1 MGAKFQLGGLQELLI
16 TYRNLLNDN
25 KVKSKKN
32 NQIVEVDPAVKAKAI
47 KALKD
52 ASEALSE
59 VCQQGVLAIELE

>member
-16 TYRNLLNDN
+16 TYRNMLKDN

-32 NQIVEVDPAVKAKAI
+32 GTMQEIDPAVKVKAI